1 MAAVISMQMMR
12 MIFFCA
18 CVCKGRGLA
27 HHLDFCPVSADFLPG
42 ADLQVCQTKGPTCCS
57 KKMEERYQV
66 AARSNMESG
75 LQVVSA
81 HLKRL
86 IIQNAAIFQGKQ
98 WARFVQTC
106 FRPTSTEEK
115 TKQKLQF
122 ETDNWQPQNQT
133 LSWLHVRVHVSSLTP
148 PNGESHTNKEE

>member
-1 MAAVISMQMMR
+1 M
-12 MIFFCA
+12 
-18 CVCKGRGLA
+18 CVCVCVCVKEEASVLWKLNKSGFASSFPPLIQT
-27 HHLDFCPVSADFLPG
+27 PVLSVDFLPG

-81 HLKRL
+81 QLKRL

-98 WARFVQTC
+98 WAQFVQTC
-106 FRPTSTEEK
+106 LK
-115 TKQKLQF
+115 
-122 ETDNWQPQNQT
+122 
-133 LSWLHVRVHVSSLTP
+133 
-148 PNGESHTNKEE
+148 

>member
-1 MAAVISMQMMR
+1 MEKLKTRVAQQLFPSAHPIS
-12 MIFFCA
+12 A
-18 CVCKGRGLA
+18 GL
-27 HHLDFCPVSADFLPG
+27 LPG

-66 AARSNMESG
+66 AARGNMEAG

-98 WARFVQTC
+98 LLYRGHNLL
-106 FRPTSTEEK
+106 K
-115 TKQKLQF
+115 
-122 ETDNWQPQNQT
+122 QT
-133 LSWLHVRVHVSSLTP
+133 LHEL
-148 PNGESHTNKEE
+148 ESVQH